1 MFPAHC
7 CAPAKKFRWQMNNTT
22 RYTITPA
29 SSPQRRRACGA
40 RRNSAH
46 PAQKAAAA
54 GHTHNG
60 TAMPNPVE
68 STSSKPKVSAS
79 SSAASA
85 ASHNAGCAAGR
96 WVLTSTRST
105 NFSPLPGS
113 AAPRRLRAVRSFL
126 RLGGFLRC
134 FAACWGKSPHSSAP
148 SRSPPGVRAAR
159 RAVSGSRTIRRSSL
173 ALSFQCTCLMVSP
186 SRYSRSS

>member
-113 AAPRRLRAVRSFL
+113 AAPRRLRAVYSFL

-134 FAACWGKSPHSSAP
+134 FAAVGENPPIPPLRPGPHRGSGQRAGRSAVRAP
-148 SRSPPGVRAAR
+148 SGGPAWRSA
-159 RAVSGSRTIRRSSL
+159 SSVP
-173 ALSFQCTCLMVSP
+173 A
-186 SRYSRSS
+186 